1 MQNNNFLDNAYKA
14 RYVAITIGVSF
25 VMLIGTFAK
34 AFAFGLAD
42 ERNTIELFQKASS
55 KVVYVHRMTTL
66 ANRTHEALLV
76 VPSGSGSGIIWNAQG
91 FVVTNFHVIKGA
103 DKFSIT
109 IGKMTVPAEV
119 VGAEPRKDLAV
130 LKINSKAALATL
142 QSFVPFEIAPTE
154 DLMVGQKTIAIGNP
168 FGFDHSLTTG
178 VISALGRQVPGV
190 GGVTI
195 HDMIQTD
202 ASINP
207 GNSGGPLLDSSGRLI
222 GLNTVIYSQSGS
234 SAGVG
239 FAVPANNIVRT
250 VTQIIQHGRVKLAGI
265 GIIPVDPRLARHL
278 GVSKGILVADV
289 LPNTPASK
297 AGLRPTHRGYLG
309 QVMLGDVIIALNGHP
324 VANYDM
330 LYNLLSNL
338 AIGKDITLTV
348 VRDGVRIYHRMK
360 TIDIAAY

>member
-1 MQNNNFLDNAYKA
+1 MAMIIN
-14 RYVAITIGVSF
+14 TVSA
-25 VMLIGTFAK
+25 TFANS
-34 AFAFGLAD
+34 LPD
-42 ERNTIELFQKASS
+42 ERNTIEVFQKASF
-55 KVVYVHRMTTL
+55 KVVYVHRMKTL
-66 ANRTHEALLV
+66 VNRAHESLLV
-76 VPSGSGSGIIWNAQG
+76 VPSGAGSGIIWNKQG

-109 IGKMTVPAEV
+109 IGKMTVPATV
-119 VGAEPRKDLAV
+119 VGAEPRKDIAV
-130 LKINSKAALATL
+130 LKINSKAALALL

-154 DLMVGQKTIAIGNP
+154 NLLVGQKTIAIGNP

-178 VISALGRQVPGV
+178 VISALGRRVPGV

-239 FAVPANNIVRT
+239 FAVPANDIVRT

-265 GIIPVDPRLARHL
+265 GIIPVDPKLAAHL
-278 GVSKGILVADV
+278 GVQRGILIADT
-289 LPNTPASK
+289 LPNTPAAK
-297 AGLRPTHRGYLG
+297 AGLRATHRGYLG
-309 QVMLGDVIIALNGHP
+309 QIILGDVIVALNGHP
-324 VANYDM
+324 VANYDG
-330 LYNLLSNL
+330 LYNLLSN
-338 AIGKDITLTV
+338 IGIGRDITLTV
-348 VRDGVRIYHRMK
+348 MRDGMRMHHRVK